1 MSASSEPPG
10 SDRPAPLAPITIDRF
25 SQLMGA
31 IYDTAKDTEN
41 WSACLD
47 QIRCEFAANYT
58 SLIVR
63 RASAHDLGYII
74 SASGI
79 RREVRVDNPYI
90 TMSPF
95 SCLRPEKIVTTNDIL
110 SPEEWRA
117 SQYYQDWCK
126 PHNVFHVMAVDID
139 IPDVGSYGLRMT
151 RPPEDPPFSAADR
164 LLCEKL
170 VPHLKRALG
179 LHASVNH
186 DRQVFSLYRHAMGQL
201 MVGVFV
207 LDEHGLILESNAMA
221 TAIAQLGDGISIS
234 SKKLGATYPADN
246 RKLQQL
252 VQKVLDQR
260 EPANVVMA
268 EAMSV
273 SRPSG
278 RAAWGLVAQAINST
292 EWTEGRHR
300 PCVAVFVRDAEG
312 KSEPPMRL
320 AQQLFQLTPAETSLA
335 IQLANGLS
343 LDEASE
349 LLNIRRNT
357 ARAHLRSIFSKTGVR
372 RQTELVRIFLNSVA
386 LLGNKE

>member
-1 MSASSEPPG
+1 MQSEGAGNAQVAASS
-10 SDRPAPLAPITIDRF
+10 LITIDRF
-25 SQLMGA
+25 SQMLGV

-41 WSACLD
+41 WSLCLEEL
-47 QIRCEFAANYT
+47 RREFAGNYA

-63 RASAHDLGYII
+63 RGSAHDLGYII
-74 SASGI
+74 SASGD
-79 RREVRVDNPYI
+79 RREFDPHNPYI
-90 TMSPF
+90 AMSPF
-95 SCLRPEKIVTTNDIL
+95 SCLRPEKVITTSDIL
-110 SPEEWRA
+110 SPEDWRA
-117 SQYYQDWCK
+117 SQYYRDWCE
-126 PHNVFHVMAVDID
+126 PHGVFHVMAVDID
-139 IPDVGSYGLRMT
+139 IQDIGTYGFRIT
-151 RPPEDPPFSAADR
+151 RPPEAAPFSIADR
-164 LLCEKL
+164 LLYEKL

-179 LHASVNH
+179 LHATVNQ
-186 DRQVFSLYRHAMGQL
+186 DRQVYSLYRHAMGQL

-207 LDEHGLILESNAMA
+207 LDENGLILESNAMA
-221 TAIAQLGDGISIS
+221 SAIAQLGDGISIS
-234 SKKLGATYPADN
+234 AKKLGATYPADN

-252 VQKVLDQR
+252 VQKVLNQR
-260 EPANVVMA
+260 EPVNAVMA

-278 RAAWGLVAQAINST
+278 KVAWGLVAQAIHAT